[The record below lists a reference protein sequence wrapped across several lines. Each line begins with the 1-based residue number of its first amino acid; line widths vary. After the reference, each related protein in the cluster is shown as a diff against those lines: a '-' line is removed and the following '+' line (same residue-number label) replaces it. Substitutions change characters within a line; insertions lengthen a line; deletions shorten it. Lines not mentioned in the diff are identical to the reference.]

1 MTFLDVGIRGW
12 TMLVVVFD
20 ILVEKHIIFAEED
33 GMIRLTM
40 CKVLV
45 LNLMERE
52 LVLRNFLYFSWSNLI
67 TKVSMVASKA
77 MLPDCSTNSSMIV
90 EWLPNIVTNL
100 FRSLETS

>member
-1 MTFLDVGIRGW
+1 
-12 TMLVVVFD
+12 MLVVVFD

-45 LNLMERE
+45 FNLMERE

-77 MLPDCSTNSSMIV
+77 MLPDCSTNS
-90 EWLPNIVTNL
+90 
-100 FRSLETS
+100 